1 MVPTANVPS
10 RNQFLGFLF
19 LYFAMQVVLRCVLSP
34 SALELD
40 EAEVLVTTMEGQDI
54 GAYLKLARALRDAG
68 INTEVYLEAAK
79 LKNQLAYAEKK
90 GFRVALI
97 AGETE
102 FARQV
107 VQVKNLAARTA
118 ADHPLGELVAAVRLI
133 LQRSTERNGN

>member
-1 MVPTANVPS
+1 MLIAT
-10 RNQFLGFLF
+10 L
-19 LYFAMQVVLRCVLSP
+19 
-34 SALELD
+34 
-40 EAEVLVTTMEGQDI
+40 EGQEL
-54 GAYLKLARALRDAG
+54 GAYLKIARTLREAG

-118 ADHPLGELVAAVRLI
+118 ADHPLGELVTAVRLI
-133 LQRSTERNGN
+133 LQQSTERNGN